1 MRWVRLLVSAAVM
14 AAMLTVG
21 VEGSSLQLGG
31 KAAYAKKHHKKRH
44 HKKHA
49 RRKHR
54 KHARATS
61 HEL

>member
-1 MRWVRLLVSAAVM
+1 M